1 MRPSSG
7 RWRLLRHIV
16 TRRKCEKLCLQ
27 EKSEG
32 LKHLEVFPMHTVVIA
47 GVFLAMVLSPCLVA
61 MRSGGGKD
69 LD

>member
-1 MRPSSG
+1 
-7 RWRLLRHIV
+7 
-16 TRRKCEKLCLQ
+16 
-27 EKSEG
+27 
-32 LKHLEVFPMHTVVIA
+32 MHTVVIA